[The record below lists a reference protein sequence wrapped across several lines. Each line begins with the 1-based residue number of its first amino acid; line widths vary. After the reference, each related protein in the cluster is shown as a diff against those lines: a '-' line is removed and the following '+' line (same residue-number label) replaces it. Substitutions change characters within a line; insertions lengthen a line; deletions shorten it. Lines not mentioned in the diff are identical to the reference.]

1 MNIKTITLTHELN
14 TPSEKKFLT
23 KLADKDYRVKLIF
36 KEGIYDN
43 EMLVKGFDKDVSAFS
58 GYFKV
63 MRDIKIVPKTLT
75 RSFPTS
81 K

>member
-1 MNIKTITLTHELN
+1 MNIKTITLNHELN
-14 TPSEKKFLT
+14 TPSEKNFLT
-23 KLADKDYRVKLIF
+23 KLADRDFRVKLIF

-43 EMLVKGFDKDVSAFS
+43 EMLVKGFAKDVSAFS

-63 MRDIKIVPKTLT
+63 MNKLKIAPKTLT

>member
-23 KLADKDYRVKLIF
+23 KLADRDYRVKLIF

-43 EMLVKGFDKDVSAFS
+43 EMLVKGYDKDVSAFS

-63 MRDIKIVPKTLT
+63 MNKLKIAPKTLT
-75 RSFPTS
+75 RSFPT
-81 K
+81 

>member
-23 KLADKDYRVKLIF
+23 KLADRDYRVKLIF
-36 KEGIYDN
+36 KEGVYDN
-43 EMLVKGFDKDVSAFS
+43 EMLVKGYDKDVSAFS

-63 MRDIKIVPKTLT
+63 MRDVKIVPKTLT
-75 RSFPTS
+75 RSFPTT

>member
-1 MNIKTITLTHELN
+1 MNINTITLNHELN
-14 TPSEKKFLT
+14 TPSEKNFLT
-23 KLADKDYRVKLIF
+23 KLADRDFRVKLIF

-43 EMLVKGFDKDVSAFS
+43 EMLVKGFAKDVSAFS
-58 GYFKV
+58 GHFKV
-63 MRDIKIVPKTLT
+63 MHELKVVPKTLT